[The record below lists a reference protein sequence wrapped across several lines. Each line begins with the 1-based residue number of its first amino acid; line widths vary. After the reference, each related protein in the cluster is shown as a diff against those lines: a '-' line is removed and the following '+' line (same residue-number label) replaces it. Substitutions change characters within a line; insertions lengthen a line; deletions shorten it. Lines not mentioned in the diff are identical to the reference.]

1 MATGNKSLGKFQ
13 LTGIPPAPR
22 GLPQIEVTF
31 DIDANGILHVTAK
44 DLGTGKEQK
53 IEIKSGSGLSD
64 EEIQS
69 MVSDAEA
76 HAEED
81 RKQRELA
88 EARNLAENAA
98 YQSEK
103 QLEELGD
110 KVDASSKE
118 EIEGAIKDVR
128 DSLSSENAEEIN
140 SKTEAL
146 TAAFG
151 KVSEQIYAAAQ
162 QEAASSGDGASADA
176 SAEDEEEVVDAEV
189 VDDGEE
195 K

>member
-1 MATGNKSLGKFQ
+1 M
-13 LTGIPPAPR
+13 
-22 GLPQIEVTF
+22 PQIEVTF

-110 KVDASSKE
+110 KVDAV
-118 EIEGAIKDVR
+118 GQ
-128 DSLSSENAEEIN
+128 
-140 SKTEAL
+140 
-146 TAAFG
+146 G
-151 KVSEQIYAAAQ
+151 
-162 QEAASSGDGASADA
+162 GDRGGDQGRARLARRPRAPRRSTPRPRR
-176 SAEDEEEVVDAEV
+176 
-189 VDDGEE
+189 
-195 K
+195 

>member
-1 MATGNKSLGKFQ
+1 M
-13 LTGIPPAPR
+13 
-22 GLPQIEVTF
+22 PQIEVTF
-31 DIDANGILHVTAK
+31 DIDPNGIIHVTAK

-81 RKQRELA
+81 AKQRELA

-110 KVDASSKE
+110 KVEASDKE
-118 EIEGAIKDVR
+118 EIEAAIEGVR
-128 DSLSSENAEEIN
+128 EVLESGSVEEIN

-146 TAAFG
+146 TAAFQ
-151 KVSEQIYAAAQ
+151 KVSQQIYEAAQAEQAAAS
-162 QEAASSGDGASADA
+162 ADGASAEGDD
-176 SAEDEEEVVDAEV
+176 SSDEEEVVDAEV
-189 VDDGEE
+189 VDEGDD